1 MSVGNV
7 IGEAWRLYKAH
18 FRHLV
23 SIAFIMYVLI
33 AVLTL
38 VLILLLGNLGAV
50 AAVFVGVAAVFWLQG
65 ALVLAVDDIRDG
77 RADLTIRQTLD
88 GVRRRINA
96 LSLLG
101 FFFVLMFAIAAILIV
116 VGFHLFVI
124 LGVALIFVFFYFLVR
139 WILAVPVIMLEERG
153 VFGALDRSGDLVRGH
168 FWQVLGVI
176 VLTLLVLIGAGI
188 AISAV
193 LSPLPNGVQGLL
205 AQLVSSTLTAPFAAL
220 AWTLMYYGLRGAPEP
235 ALAAAA

>member
-1 MSVGNV
+1 MGQ
-7 IGEAWRLYKAH
+7 AWGLYRAH

-38 VLILLLGNLGAV
+38 VLILLLGNLGAL
-50 AAVFVGVAAVFWLQG
+50 AAIFVGVAAVFWLQG
-65 ALVLAVDDIRDG
+65 ALVLAVEDIRDG
-77 RADLTIRQTLD
+77 RADLTIRQTLE

-101 FFFVLMFAIAAILIV
+101 LFFVLMFAIAAVLIV
-116 VGFHLFVI
+116 VGLFLFVI
-124 LGVALIFVFFYFLVR
+124 PGVVLIFVFFYFLVR
-139 WILAVPVIMLEERG
+139 WVLAVPVIMLEERG
-153 VFGALDRSGDLVRGH
+153 VFGGLDRSGDLVRGH
-168 FWQVLGVI
+168 FWKVLGVI
-176 VLTLLVLIGAGI
+176 LLTLLVLIGAGI

-193 LSPLPNGVQGLL
+193 LSPLPNGVQGLV

-220 AWTLMYYGLRGAPEP
+220 AWTVMYYELRGAPEP

>member
-1 MSVGNV
+1 
-7 IGEAWRLYKAH
+7 
-18 FRHLV
+18 
-23 SIAFIMYVLI
+23 MYVLI

-38 VLILLLGNLGAV
+38 VLILLLGNLGAL

-65 ALVLAVDDIRDG
+65 ALVLAVDDVRDG

-101 FFFVLMFAIAAILIV
+101 LFFVLMFVIAAVLIV
-116 VGFHLFVI
+116 VGLFLFVVPG
-124 LGVALIFVFFYFLVR
+124 LALIVVFFYFLVR
-139 WILAVPVIMLEERG
+139 WILAVPVVMLEERG
-153 VFGALDRSGDLVRGH
+153 VFGALDRSGELVRGH

-176 VLTLLVLIGAGI
+176 LLTLLVLVGAGI
-188 AISAV
+188 AISLV
-193 LSPLPNGVQGLL
+193 LSPLPDGVRGLI
-205 AQLVSSTLTAPFAAL
+205 AQLLSSTLTAPFAAL
-220 AWTLMYYGLRGAPEP
+220 AWTLMYYELRGAPQP

>member
-1 MSVGNV
+1 MGQ
-7 IGEAWRLYKAH
+7 AWAPYRAH

-23 SIAFIMYVLI
+23 LIAFIMYVII
-33 AVLTL
+33 AMLTL
-38 VLILLLGNLGAV
+38 VLILLLGNLGAL

-77 RADLTIRQTLD
+77 RADLTIPQTLA
-88 GVRRRINA
+88 GVRKRINT

-101 FFFVLMFAIAAILIV
+101 LFFVLMFVIAAILIV
-116 VGFHLFVI
+116 VGFYLFFI
-124 LGVALIFVFFYFLVR
+124 PGVALIFVFFYFFVR

-153 VFGALDRSGDLVRGH
+153 VFGGLDRSGEIVRGH
-168 FWQVLGVI
+168 FWPVLGVI

-193 LSPLPNGVQGLL
+193 LTPLPNGVQGLA

-220 AWTLMYYGLRGAPEP
+220 AWTLMYYELRGAPEP

>member
-1 MSVGNV
+1 VGSV
-7 IGEAWRLYKAH
+7 ISQAWGLYRAH

-23 SIAFIMYVLI
+23 SIAFIMYVII
-33 AVLTL
+33 AILTL

-65 ALVLAVDDIRDG
+65 ALVLAVDDVRDG
-77 RADLTIRQTLD
+77 RADLTIRQTLE
-88 GVRRRINA
+88 GVRRRINT

-101 FFFVLMFAIAAILIV
+101 FFFVLLFVIAAILII
-116 VGFHLFVI
+116 VGFYLFVI
-124 LGVALIFVFFYFLVR
+124 PGIALIFVFFYFLVR

-153 VFGALDRSGDLVRGH
+153 VFGGLDRSGELVRGH

-176 VLTLLVLIGAGI
+176 LLTLLVLIGAGI

-193 LSPLPNGVQGLL
+193 LSPLPNGVQGLV

-220 AWTLMYYGLRGAPEP
+220 AWTLMYYELRGAPEP

>member
-1 MSVGNV
+1 MGSV
-7 IGEAWRLYKAH
+7 ISQAWGLYRAH

-23 SIAFIMYVLI
+23 SIAFIMYVII
-33 AVLTL
+33 AILTL

-65 ALVLAVDDIRDG
+65 ALVLAVDDVRDG
-77 RADLTIRQTLD
+77 RADLTIRQTLE
-88 GVRRRINA
+88 GVRRRINT

-101 FFFVLMFAIAAILIV
+101 FFFVL
-116 VGFHLFVI
+116 LFVI
-124 LGVALIFVFFYFLVR
+124 AALLIIVGFYLFVIPGVALIFVFFYFLVR
-139 WILAVPVIMLEERG
+139 WILAVPAIMLEERG
-153 VFGALDRSGDLVRGH
+153 VFGGLDRSGELVRGH

-176 VLTLLVLIGAGI
+176 LLTLLVLIGAGI

-193 LSPLPNGVQGLL
+193 LSPLPNGVQGLV

-220 AWTLMYYGLRGAPEP
+220 AWTLMYYELRGAPEP

>member
-1 MSVGNV
+1 MGQ
-7 IGEAWRLYKAH
+7 AWGLYRAH

-38 VLILLLGNLGAV
+38 VLILLLGNLGAL
-50 AAVFVGVAAVFWLQG
+50 AAIFVGVAAVFWLQG
-65 ALVLAVDDIRDG
+65 ALVLAVEDIRDG
-77 RADLTIRQTLD
+77 RADLTIRQTLE

-101 FFFVLMFAIAAILIV
+101 LFFVLMFAIAAVLIV
-116 VGFHLFVI
+116 VGLFLFVI
-124 LGVALIFVFFYFLVR
+124 PGVALIFIFFYFLVR
-139 WILAVPVIMLEERG
+139 WVLAVPVIMLEERG
-153 VFGALDRSGDLVRGH
+153 VFGGLDRSGDLVRGH
-168 FWQVLGVI
+168 FWKVLGVI
-176 VLTLLVLIGAGI
+176 LLTLLVLIGAGI

-193 LSPLPNGVQGLL
+193 LSPLPNGVQGLV

-220 AWTLMYYGLRGAPEP
+220 AWTVMYYELRGAPEP

>member
-1 MSVGNV
+1 VSVGG
-7 IGEAWRLYKAH
+7 IMGQAWGLYRAH

-38 VLILLLGNLGAV
+38 VLILLLGNLGAL
-50 AAVFVGVAAVFWLQG
+50 AAVFVGVAAVFWLHG
-65 ALVLAVDDIRDG
+65 ALVLAVDDVRDG
-77 RADLTIRQTLD
+77 RADLTIRQTLE

-101 FFFVLMFAIAAILIV
+101 FFFVLMFAIAAVLIV
-116 VGFHLFVI
+116 VGFFLFFI
-124 LGVALIFVFFYFLVR
+124 PGVALVFVFFYFLVR

-153 VFGALDRSGDLVRGH
+153 VFGGLDRSGELVRGH
-168 FWQVLGVI
+168 FWQVLGV
-176 VLTLLVLIGAGI
+176 VLLTLLVLIGAGI

-193 LSPLPNGVQGLL
+193 LSPLPNGVQGLV
-205 AQLVSSTLTAPFAAL
+205 AQLVSSTLTAPFVAL
-220 AWTLMYYGLRGAPEP
+220 AWTLMYYELRGAPEP

>member
-1 MSVGNV
+1 MSVGGV
-7 IGEAWRLYKAH
+7 MGQAWALYRAH
-18 FRHLV
+18 FRHLI

-38 VLILLLGNLGAV
+38 VLILLLGNLGAL
-50 AAVFVGVAAVFWLQG
+50 AALFIGVAAVFWLQG

-77 RADLTIRQTLD
+77 RVDLTIRQTLE
-88 GVRRRINA
+88 GVRRRINT

-101 FFFVLMFAIAAILIV
+101 FFFVVMFLIAAILIV
-116 VGFHLFVI
+116 VGFYVFVI
-124 LGVALIFVFFYFLVR
+124 PGLALIFVFFYFLVR

-153 VFGALDRSGDLVRGH
+153 VFGSLDRSGDLVRGH
-168 FWQVLGVI
+168 AWPVLGV
-176 VLTLLVLIGAGI
+176 VLLTLLILVGVGIGISVVLG
-188 AISAV
+188 
-193 LSPLPNGVQGLL
+193 PLPNGVQGLV

-220 AWTLMYYGLRGAPEP
+220 AWTLMYYELRDAPEP

>member
-1 MSVGNV
+1 
-7 IGEAWRLYKAH
+7 
-18 FRHLV
+18 
-23 SIAFIMYVLI
+23 VLI

-38 VLILLLGNLGAV
+38 VLILLLGNLGAL
-50 AAVFVGVAAVFWLQG
+50 ASVFVGVAAVFWLQG

-77 RADLTIRQTLD
+77 RADLTIRQTLE

-101 FFFVLMFAIAAILIV
+101 FFFVLMFVIAAVLII
-116 VGFHLFVI
+116 VGFYLFVI
-124 LGVALIFVFFYFLVR
+124 PGVALIFVFFYFLVR
-139 WILAVPVIMLEERG
+139 WILTVPVIMLEARG
-153 VFGALDRSGDLVRGH
+153 VFGGLDRSGELVRGH
-168 FWQVLGVI
+168 FWRVLGVI
-176 VLTLLVLIGAGI
+176 LLTLLVLIGAGI

-193 LSPLPNGVQGLL
+193 LSPLPNSVQGLV

-220 AWTLMYYGLRGAPEP
+220 AWTLMYYELRGAPQP

>member
-1 MSVGNV
+1 MAQ
-7 IGEAWRLYKAH
+7 AWQLYRAH

-23 SIAFIMYVLI
+23 SLAFIMYVLI
-33 AVLTL
+33 AILTL
-38 VLILLLGNLGAV
+38 VLILLLGDLGAV
-50 AAVFVGVAAVFWLQG
+50 AAAFVAVAGVFWLQG

-77 RADLTIRQTLD
+77 RADLTIRQTLE
-88 GVRRRINA
+88 GVRRRINT
-96 LSLLG
+96 LSLMGFFVVVMFIIAAVLIFLG
-101 FFFVLMFAIAAILIV
+101 FYLFLVPGFVLIV
-116 VGFHLFVI
+116 
-124 LGVALIFVFFYFLVR
+124 VFFYFLVR

-168 FWQVLGVI
+168 AWRVLGV
-176 VLTLLVLIGAGI
+176 VLLTLLILIGVGI

-193 LSPLPNGVQGLL
+193 LSPLPNGVQGLI

-220 AWTLMYYGLRGAPEP
+220 AWTLMYYGLRGTPEP

>member
-1 MSVGNV
+1 MSQTWG
-7 IGEAWRLYKAH
+7 LYRAH
-18 FRHLV
+18 FRHLI

-38 VLILLLGNLGAV
+38 VLILLLGNLGAL

-65 ALVLAVDDIRDG
+65 ALVLAVDDVRDG

-88 GVRRRINA
+88 GVRRRINT

-101 FFFVLMFAIAAILIV
+101 FFFVLMFLIAAILIV
-116 VGFHLFVI
+116 VGFYLFVI
-124 LGVALIFVFFYFLVR
+124 PGVALIFVFFYFLVR

-153 VFGALDRSGDLVRGH
+153 VFGGLDRSGELVRGH
-168 FWQVLGVI
+168 FWQVLAVI
-176 VLTLLVLIGAGI
+176 LLTLLVLIGAGI

-193 LSPLPNGVQGLL
+193 LSPLPNGVQGLV

-220 AWTLMYYGLRGAPEP
+220 AWTLMYYELRGAPEP